1 LSESKVIGKFWQ
13 FVAYAILAVW
23 ACVSLF
29 PLYWM
34 ISTSLKPQSLVV
46 AAPPQLIPSA
56 ITLAHFQALLSSDI
70 WRWTLN
76 SLIVTVGV
84 TVLQLWFSSMAGYA
98 FAKKTFRGKEVL
110 FWIYVGSMVIPI
122 YGLIVPLYRLIS
134 ALHLFDSYI
143 GLMLPG
149 VAAPFGV
156 FLMRQFIQTLPS
168 ELLDSARVD
177 GCSEWSTYWRIIVP
191 LCRPGLAVLGIFVF
205 AEQWSSFF
213 WPLVVTNS
221 EPMSV
226 LTVGVASMQA
236 SEVTSGVID
245 YGLMM
250 AGATWSAVPMIV
262 IFLLFQ
268 RHFIKG
274 ITLGALKG

>member
-1 LSESKVIGKFWQ
+1 MTERGTMYKTWQ
-13 FVAYAILAVW
+13 AGAYAILGIW
-23 ACVSLF
+23 AIISLF

-34 ISTSLKPQSLVV
+34 ISTALKPQGLVV
-46 AAPPQLIPSA
+46 AAPPQFIPSSV
-56 ITLAHFQALLSSDI
+56 TLAHFRALLSSDV

-76 SLIVTVGV
+76 SLIVSVAV
-84 TVLQLWFSSMAGYA
+84 TVIQLLFSSMAGYA
-98 FAKKTFRGKEVL
+98 FAKKEFWGREVL
-110 FWIYVGSMVIPI
+110 FWIYIGSMIIPI
-122 YGLIVPLYRLIS
+122 YGLIVPLYRLM
-134 ALHLFDSYI
+134 ATLHLFDTYL

-149 VAAPFGV
+149 IAAPFGV

-177 GCSEWSTYWRIIVP
+177 GCSEWSTYWRIIIP
-191 LCRPGLAVLGIFVF
+191 LSRPGLAVLGIFVF
-205 AEQWSSFF
+205 ADQWSSFF

-221 EPMSV
+221 ERMSV
-226 LTVGVASMQA
+226 LTVGIASMQA
-236 SEVTSGVID
+236 SEVTSGVMD